1 MVKIHR
7 RRKQHQSNLETQHI
21 PYGSRDVITSFQNA
35 KETMKQKNFQLYEP
49 YQSKGVNWM
58 IDMEK
63 GKHPIKG
70 GLLCDEPG
78 LGKTIQTIG
87 TMVGNPV
94 KRTLII
100 VPTSLINQWKQA
112 LEQVFDQL
120 VIKHHGPSR
129 AKNIRKLL
137 ENDPIA
143 VVTSHS
149 LVYKPSKD
157 GRFETTILHDVEWDR
172 VVVDESHYMKNH
184 RTHKAKGIKAI
195 RAKYRW
201 ALTGTPVQNIVDDLV
216 SQFIYLHYPGND
228 LRLKIRDFRD
238 NPQNHEFNKYI
249 LRRTKPMVEKFNS
262 KLKLPSLTVNI
273 AYADFQSEEERQ
285 FYQKVQNNV
294 REEFQNLMINSNN
307 SGTQMVALFELLLRL
322 RQAII
327 HPQLLLNGYARKF
340 DEDYGTW
347 EGSSSKLEL
356 LKNMISKHPDEKS
369 LIFCQFTQE
378 IDLISAHLSKLG
390 HTVRKI
396 DGRMSLNER
405 CQVIEE
411 CNQND
416 EHKVDILLIQIKSG
430 GVGLNLQMFSRVY
443 ITSPDWN
450 PSNELQ
456 AMARAHRIGQK
467 KPVVVQKIILVD
479 RSTGKL
485 TIDEKILSIQNRK
498 RGMMAD
504 ILSDPTLRSN
514 GIMTSKSLNKL
525 SIEQIKMLLS

>member
-7 RRKQHQSNLETQHI
+7 RRKQSSPITSDVDHI
-21 PYGSRDVITSFQNA
+21 PYGTPEVITAFQTA
-35 KETMKQKNFQLYEP
+35 KEIMKQKKFGLYEP

-58 IDMEK
+58 IEMEK
-63 GKHPIKG
+63 GDNPIKG

-87 TMVGNPV
+87 VMVGNPV

-112 LEQVFDQL
+112 LEQVFDRPI
-120 VIKHHGPSR
+120 IKHHGPSR
-129 AKNIRKLL
+129 AKNIRTLL
-137 ENDPIA
+137 ESDPIA

-149 LVYKPSKD
+149 LVFKPSRDSK
-157 GRFETTILHDVEWDR
+157 FEKTILHNLEWDR
-172 VVVDESHYMKNH
+172 VVVDESHFMKNH
-184 RTHKAKGIKAI
+184 RTRKAKGIKAI

-201 ALTGTPVQNIVDDLV
+201 AITGTPVQNIVDDLV
-216 SQFIYLHYPGND
+216 SQFIYLQYPSNE
-228 LRLKIRDFRD
+228 LRQTIRDFRD
-238 NPQNHEFNKYI
+238 NPKEHEFNKYI
-249 LRRTKPMVEKFNS
+249 LRRTKSMVEKFNP

-273 AYADFQSEEERQ
+273 AYADFQSEEERA
-285 FYQKVQNNV
+285 FYQKVQTNV
-294 REEFQNLMINSNN
+294 KEEFQNLINSNN
-307 SGTQMVALFELLLRL
+307 KSGTQMVVLFELLLRL

-347 EGSSSKLEL
+347 QGSSSKFEL
-356 LKNMISKHPDEKS
+356 LKTMISKHPDEKS
-369 LIFCQFTQE
+369 LIFCQFTEE
-378 IDLISAHLSKLG
+378 IDLIIKHLVKLG

-405 CQVIEE
+405 SRVIED
-411 CNQND
+411 CNNT
-416 EHKVDILLIQIKSG
+416 ELGVDILLIQIKSG

-467 KPVVVQKIILVD
+467 RPVVVQKIILVD
-479 RSTGKL
+479 RITGKP
-485 TIDEKILSIQNRK
+485 TIDEKILAIQNIK
-498 RGMMAD
+498 RHLMAD
-504 ILSDPTLRSN
+504 ILSDPTLISN